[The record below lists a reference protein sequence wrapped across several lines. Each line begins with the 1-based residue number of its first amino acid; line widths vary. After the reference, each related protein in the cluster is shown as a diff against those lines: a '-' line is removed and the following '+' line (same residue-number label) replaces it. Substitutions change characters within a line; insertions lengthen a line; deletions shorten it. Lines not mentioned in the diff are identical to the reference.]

1 MQVICPNCGARY
13 AVDPLAI
20 GPVGRIV
27 QCARCS
33 HRWLQT
39 VAAAKANEPKEAPKG
54 TVEAAETADAAPG
67 SSFSARPADPE
78 PEPQIGGNPAAPN
91 FTLGPARTAE
101 PVEPIEPIPDLV
113 IRPPRQRTS
122 LPAVIEAR
130 PHLRPPVKIV
140 IALMVLVVVIAA
152 AVGVYLFRDD
162 ILPMIPEGWRTMLH
176 LTP

>member
-39 VAAAKANEPKEAPKG
+39 VAAAKADAARDA
-54 TVEAAETADAAPG
+54 VEAAMNSPETAPG
-67 SSFSARPADPE
+67 GSFSAQPPQSAPE
-78 PEPQIGGNPAAPN
+78 PRIANPGFN
-91 FTLGPARTAE
+91 LGPARAVERAE
-101 PVEPIEPIPDLV
+101 PVETVEAIPDLV

-130 PHLRPPVKIV
+130 PKTRLPIKIA
-140 IALMVLVVVIAA
+140 IVVIVL
-152 AVGVYLFRDD
+152 AVVAGAGGVGYLFLDD
-162 ILPMIPEGWRTMLH
+162 ILPMVPVGWRTILH
-176 LTP
+176 LAP

>member
-39 VAAAKANEPKEAPKG
+39 VAAAKANAERDAA
-54 TVEAAETADAAPG
+54 EAALTAPETAPTSPFAAQP
-67 SSFSARPADPE
+67 PAAE
-78 PEPQIGGNPAAPN
+78 PEPQTGGSG
-91 FTLGPARTAE
+91 FSLGPAKPAEPAE
-101 PVEPIEPIPDLV
+101 PVEAIPDLV

-130 PHLRPPVKIV
+130 HKPRVPLKIV
-140 IALMVLVVVIAA
+140 IGLLILALVATAA
-152 AVGVYLFRDD
+152 ASVYLFRDD
-162 ILPMIPEGWRTMLH
+162 ILPLVPMGWRTMLH
-176 LTP
+176 LAP

>member
-39 VAAAKANEPKEAPKG
+39 VAAAKADAARDA
-54 TVEAAETADAAPG
+54 VEAAMNSPETAPTG
-67 SSFSARPADPE
+67 GLSAQPPASGPE
-78 PEPQIGGNPAAPN
+78 PKIANSGFN
-91 FTLGPARTAE
+91 LGPARAVERPEPAE
-101 PVEPIEPIPDLV
+101 TFEAIPDLV
-113 IRPPRQRTS
+113 IRPPRQRSS

-130 PHLRPPVKIV
+130 PTTRLPIKIAIAV
-140 IALMVLVVVIAA
+140 IVFAVVAGG
-152 AVGVYLFRDD
+152 VGVGYLFLDD
-162 ILPMIPEGWRTMLH
+162 IMQMIPAGWRTMLH
-176 LTP
+176 LAS